1 MSVVLRESVEGL
13 ARDFNLV
20 HEPDADI

>member
-13 ARDFNLV
+13 ARDFYLV